1 MAMVSF
7 SSSTGIS
14 PQDSRAKP
22 LNFGKKM
29 ISNCFGFVQ
38 NCFCSCCHYYY
49 SVDFIIAQGDLDL
62 VYFSYLPSAE
72 ITSLHIELQS
82 QTLRCG

>member
-1 MAMVSF
+1 
-7 SSSTGIS
+7 
-14 PQDSRAKP
+14 
-22 LNFGKKM
+22 M

-62 VYFSYLPSAE
+62 VYFSFCLLSAE
-72 ITSLHIELQS
+72 ITSVKHHIQLTYRITDPES
-82 QTLRCG
+82 QLLVMVQ